1 MWIRIQLRTF
11 VSTGAVARAIDITGA
26 EDSFI
31 AALISALGVGC
42 SGTMAVA
49 FTQLAAGNYR

>member
-11 VSTGAVARAIDITGA
+11 VPTGAVARPIDITGA

-31 AALISALGVGC
+31 AVLISALGVGC

-49 FTQLAAGNYR
+49 FTQ